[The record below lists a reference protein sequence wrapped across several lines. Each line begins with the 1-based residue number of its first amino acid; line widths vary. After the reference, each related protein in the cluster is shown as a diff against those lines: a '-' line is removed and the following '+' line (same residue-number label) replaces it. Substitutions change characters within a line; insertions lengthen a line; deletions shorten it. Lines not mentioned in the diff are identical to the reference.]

1 MPAELMLCG
10 FFVLEILNGIAN
22 SIKNGCQNKKIR
34 EKVEMPMER
43 MVEYWG
49 VMEES
54 NLKIMYS

>member
-10 FFVLEILNGIAN
+10 FFVLGILNGLAN

-43 MVEYWG
+43 MVE
-49 VMEES
+49 
-54 NLKIMYS
+54 

>member
-1 MPAELMLCG
+1 MLCG

-54 NLKIMYS
+54 TLKIMYS